1 MADSSEWTVP
11 GYTELKPL
19 GSGGFG
25 SVMLARHDATG
36 TAVAIKYLLP
46 DLRADPDFAAL
57 FRSEAQA
64 LGTLDDPHV
73 VRLYEYVESP
83 MGAAIVMELIDGVT
97 LADIV
102 SQHGK
107 TTPEAALVVLY
118 GALLGLAAAH
128 ARGVVHRDFKPRNV
142 LVNARGASKLTD
154 FGIAARAGSPTIPSG
169 SVAYAPP
176 EQFDGG
182 PASPAADVYAATATF
197 YECLAGR
204 PPFAGPTS
212 EAVIWQHQSADVPMD
227 PVPEPLQPIVARGLA
242 KDPRYRP
249 ADAAALAVGL
259 RAAAGVA
266 YGPDWEQR
274 GHWYLGAAALA
285 LAALW
290 PSAGVPALHVAS
302 VQQVNL
308 SHGTQQAHAAQ
319 QAQAAH
325 HQASQPALHRWHLRH
340 VLHQRHLTHLRAVRA
355 ARTTTRA
362 TTRAASHLRNI
373 AAVVTTGAVVAAG
386 VTVAATSRPPSGP
399 GTAAQPAAA
408 TYRVSP
414 AAPAIPTGTL
424 SLTLAGA
431 ADAIGRSVYVAY
443 GEPNSVA
450 ALDGE
455 VANSV
460 PGEVVRLYAQQ
471 FPYASPPVAVQSL
484 TLKQA
489 NGSPYQFLVAPTVAT
504 RYQVMLLRSASAT
517 TPLAVSASK
526 TVYMIGYT
534 KYSVGSLR
542 CTGVPVMDCT
552 QTIGI
557 TVYFPPSEI
566 AAAMSKPTHLYTAL
580 VTSGSSLSAL
590 RLDSAASLSSPQR
603 IADNAYTMTATFP
616 EQLKIGDFPQ
626 FGFCTVLT
634 ESSDGLGLANE
645 ARLRPKEHRRSGPF
659 RLGRERAAL
668 SGPWPR

>member
-1 MADSSEWTVP
+1 MADDWTVP

-46 DLRADPDFAAL
+46 GLRADPDFAAL

-64 LGTLDDPHV
+64 LGALDDPHV

-83 MGAAIVMELIDGVT
+83 LGAAIVMELIDGVT

-128 ARGVVHRDFKPRNV
+128 ARGVVHRDFKPGNV

-154 FGIAARAGSPTIPSG
+154 FGIAARAGTPTIPSG

-249 ADAAALAVGL
+249 SDAAALAVGL
-259 RAAAGVA
+259 RAAAGAA

-274 GHWYLGAAALA
+274 GYWYLGASALA

-302 VQQVNL
+302 VQQVDL
-308 SHGTQQAHAAQ
+308 SHGAH

-325 HQASQPALHRWHLRH
+325 HQASQAELHRWHLRH

-355 ARTTTRA
+355 ARSA
-362 TTRAASHLRNI
+362 TRAASHLRNI
-373 AAVVTTGAVVAAG
+373 AAVVTTGAVMAAG
-386 VTVAATSRPPSGP
+386 VTVAATSRPPGGP

-408 TYRVSP
+408 TYRLSP
-414 AAPAIPTGTL
+414 APASPTGTL
-424 SLTLAGA
+424 SLTLAGIA
-431 ADAIGRSVYVAY
+431 NPIGRTVYVAY
-443 GEPNSVA
+443 GLPNSAA
-450 ALDGE
+450 ALEGE

-460 PGEVVRLYAQQ
+460 PGEVVRLYARQ
-471 FPYASPPVAVQSL
+471 FPYSSPPVAVQSV

-489 NGSPYQFLVAPTVAT
+489 SGSPYQFLVAPTVAT

-526 TVYMIGYT
+526 TVYTIGYT
-534 KYSVGSLR
+534 KYTVGSLR

-566 AAAMSKPTHLYTAL
+566 AAAMSKPTHLYMAL
-580 VTSGSSLSAL
+580 KTSGSPLTSLQ
-590 RLDSAASLSSPQR
+590 LDSAASLSSPQR

-634 ESSDGLGLANE
+634 ESSDGLGLPDE
-645 ARLRPKEHRRSGPF
+645 AACGQKSIAVADVSAWGGSGP
-659 RLGRERAAL
+659 A
-668 SGPWPR
+668 